1 MTELVQR
8 PVSFYGDDLV
18 VVKQG
23 EMDYTPVKPV
33 CDILGIDWESQR
45 ERIQKDDVLAE
56 AAQTITLYLP
66 GDARPYPRL
75 CLPLDYLHGWLFG
88 VNGNLIRPELRERLI
103 LYKRECYRV
112 LSRAFGGEVV
122 SSTQLAAL
130 ESRVAALEAKG
141 AQRPALS
148 SPVPFEDGRRIRR
161 RDAMG
166 QLVIRRITEHITE
179 EIVLCNVPKRPI
191 IAAVRAALRQA
202 DQPLRPLEITALLQA
217 AGLAVVPIQVSSTLW
232 HMEKKTGEVIRDAEG
247 RYVLAGKM

>member
-8 PVSFYGDDLV
+8 SVSFYGDELIVIWQQD
-18 VVKQG
+18 
-23 EMDYTPVKPV
+23 MAYTPVKMLCEV
-33 CDILGIDWESQR
+33 LGLDWEKQR
-45 ERIQKDDVLAE
+45 ERIQGDEVLAE
-56 AAQTITLYLP
+56 VARIITLLKG
-66 GDARPYPRL
+66 GDDQPYPML
-75 CLPLDYLHGWLFG
+75 CLPLDYIYGWLFG
-88 VNGNLIRPELRERLI
+88 VQVNRVRPELRERLI

-130 ESRVAALEAKG
+130 EARVAALEAKG

-161 RDAMG
+161 RDAVG
-166 QLVIRRITEHITE
+166 QLVIRRITERITE
-179 EIVLCNVPKRPI
+179 EIVLRDVPKRPI

-232 HMEKKTGEVIRDAEG
+232 RMEKKTGEVIRDAEG